1 MLLCVTCKYRGD
13 AFVDFG
19 RVALKRSRFP
29 VLQILRQPQRPVL
42 DANVYRTTDYRG
54 IFFHSKHTRKIEGI
68 WGTCKKYLKKGLNLR
83 FGGFETGKMGGK
95 RENLHFSG
103 CFEGR
108 KQAEDMKN
116 RWRNEDAGW
125 RNVSP
130 RSMLSAKKERAGQR
144 WACLMP
150 ASQNRN
156 WTERA
161 GVRRTICVAWTTFG
175 VKRTPIYAFSWKDK

>member
-1 MLLCVTCKYRGD
+1 MLLCVICKYQGD

-29 VLQILRQPQRPVL
+29 VLQILRQPQRPIL
-42 DANVYRTTDYRG
+42 NVNIYRTTDYRV

-68 WGTCKKYLKKGLNLR
+68 WDTCKKYLKKDLNLR

-108 KQAEDMKN
+108 KHAEDMKN
-116 RWRNEDAGW
+116 RWRNEDAG
-125 RNVSP
+125 
-130 RSMLSAKKERAGQR
+130 
-144 WACLMP
+144 
-150 ASQNRN
+150 
-156 WTERA
+156 
-161 GVRRTICVAWTTFG
+161 
-175 VKRTPIYAFSWKDK
+175 